1 MYQYEEDQ
9 SDFIVILKNVKKEFS
24 AGIRKIP
31 VLKDINLNVE
41 RGKIITIMGPS
52 GCGKSTLLNIIGG
65 LDKPTAGKLWIN
77 GKDVGEMNDGQLSA
91 LRIKEIS
98 NVFQNLNLLPELTAY
113 ENIEIQLIISGI
125 KPVHRKSR
133 IIKVFDE
140 LGLNGKEKNKPN
152 ELSGGEQQRV
162 AIARALANRPSI
174 LLLDEPTGNLDVST
188 SENIISQLKS
198 LSEKEN
204 LTVIIV
210 THDPIIA
217 KESQKVLTLEEGQLK
232 ENPLPPVS

>member
-140 LGLNGKEKNKPN
+140 LGLNGKEN
-152 ELSGGEQQRV
+152 
-162 AIARALANRPSI
+162 A
-174 LLLDEPTGNLDVST
+174 
-188 SENIISQLKS
+188 
-198 LSEKEN
+198 
-204 LTVIIV
+204 
-210 THDPIIA
+210 
-217 KESQKVLTLEEGQLK
+217 
-232 ENPLPPVS
+232 